1 MSRPVWLT
9 FSRSKTLI
17 SSVANGFKCFA
28 FAKGMIVRAVN
39 AEAPW
44 LDGAVW
50 NEVLGDVEMSTF
62 GAAFILL
69 VDSTVRLLFSLVL

>member
-1 MSRPVWLT
+1 M
-9 FSRSKTLI
+9 I

-28 FAKGMIVRAVN
+28 LAKGMIVRAVN

-44 LDGAVW
+44 LEDGAVW
-50 NEVLGDVEMSTF
+50 NEVLGDAEMSTF

-69 VDSTVRLLFSLVL
+69 VDSMVRLLFSLVL

>member
-1 MSRPVWLT
+1 M
-9 FSRSKTLI
+9 

-28 FAKGMIVRAVN
+28 LAKGMIVRAVN

-44 LDGAVW
+44 LDGGVW
-50 NEVLGDVEMSTF
+50 NEVFGDVEMSTF

-69 VDSTVRLLFSLVL
+69 VNAVVSSLSSLVL